1 MEHAGNRVNEELR
14 TDNVTIATE
23 QLAKHR
29 AATGAVMTL
38 LDLQRWF
45 ADELKRRPSTST
57 LAKARKAFLETL
69 KTPDPKTEEMR
80 AFERAFAAAIAPYR
94 ERAEAAERGEQEALK
109 ASDIAVAS
117 ADQALLVAQQ
127 RFEVLLAD
135 AVKKADEAELMRKAA
150 GEATERAIG
159 SLSARLDGAN
169 EALSQALSRE
179 ATAEAQRDGALAEA
193 INLRG
198 RLQDALA
205 ENARIVETHAEHLN
219 AERARSD
226 AREARASEQMSE
238 TTKHWAARVTT
249 LRTELSEL
257 ARKLAGAETALLAEK
272 ADHEKALVRAR
283 QESITAVSD
292 EIKRLSDVLGGVNAL
307 YNTHLGSVRSQ
318 VEALTHAVMSLVQQ
332 IDAKTIN
339 LPEALQPPAADAAKK

>member
-1 MEHAGNRVNEELR
+1 MEHAGNRVSEDAR
-14 TDNVTIATE
+14 TDNCTIAIE

-57 LAKARKAFLETL
+57 LAKARKAFLEAL
-69 KTPDPKTEEMR
+69 KAPDPKTDEMR
-80 AFERAFAAAIAPYR
+80 AFERAFATAITPYR
-94 ERAEAAERGEQEALK
+94 ERAEFAERGEQEALK
-109 ASDIAVAS
+109 AADIAVAS

-150 GEATERAIG
+150 LEATERALG
-159 SLSARLDGAN
+159 SLSGRLDAAK
-169 EALSQALSRE
+169 EELSRAMSRE

-198 RLQDALA
+198 RLAQSLA
-205 ENARIVETHAEHLN
+205 ENRRLVETHAEEMK
-219 AERARSD
+219 AGRARSD

-238 TTKHWAARVTT
+238 TTKHWAAHVTT

-283 QESITAVSD
+283 QESINAVSD

-318 VEALTHAVMSLVQQ
+318 VEALTDAVLSLVQQ

-339 LPEALQPPAADAAKK
+339 LPEALQQPAADAAKK

>member
-69 KTPDPKTEEMR
+69 KAPDPKTEEMR

-109 ASDIAVAS
+109 AADIAVAS

-135 AVKKADEAELMRKAA
+135 AVKKADEADLMRKVAW
-150 GEATERAIG
+150 EATEKALG
-159 SLSARLDGAN
+159 SLNGRLDAAN
-169 EALSQALSRE
+169 EELSRALTRE

-193 INLRG
+193 INLRQ
-198 RLQDALA
+198 RLEEALA
-205 ENARIVETHAEHLN
+205 LNTRDAKAHAEALE
-219 AERARSD
+219 AERARSE
-226 AREARASEQMSE
+226 ARETRASEQMSE
-238 TTKHWAARVTT
+238 TTKHWAAHVTT
-249 LRTELSEL
+249 LRSEFSELS
-257 ARKLAGAETALLAEK
+257 RKLAAAETALLSEK

-283 QESITAVSD
+283 QESINAVSD

-307 YNTHLGSVRSQ
+307 YNSRLGSVRSQ
-318 VEALTHAVMSLVQQ
+318 VEALTDAVLSLVQQ
-332 IDAKTIN
+332 IDAKTLN
-339 LPEALQPPAADAAKK
+339 FPEALQPPAADAAKK

>member
-14 TDNVTIATE
+14 TDNATIATE

-69 KTPDPKTEEMR
+69 KAPDPKTDEMR

-94 ERAEAAERGEQEALK
+94 ERAEAAERGEQDALK
-109 ASDIAVAS
+109 AADTAVAS

-159 SLSARLDGAN
+159 SLSARLDTAN
-169 EALSQALSRE
+169 QTLSQALSRE

-198 RLQDALA
+198 RLEKALA
-205 ENARIVETHAEHLN
+205 ETRRLVETHAEEMK

-226 AREARASEQMSE
+226 ARETRASEQMSE
-238 TTKHWAARVTT
+238 TTKHWAAHVTT

-257 ARKLAGAETALLAEK
+257 TRKLAGAETALLAEK

-283 QESITAVSD
+283 QESINAVSD

-318 VEALTHAVMSLVQQ
+318 VEALTDAVLSLVQQ
-332 IDAKTIN
+332 IDARTIN